1 MIAQETS
8 GSSAVHSIICIVL
21 NIYTWVLLARVI
33 VSWAYL
39 FGFRPPY
46 TGPVRTIL
54 DLLEDVTEPV
64 LKPLRAMIP
73 PVRAGGMGLDLSMIV
88 AFVILFVLRQALHC

>member
-1 MIAQETS
+1 MIALV
-8 GSSAVHSIICIVL
+8 SANNAVISILCVVL
-21 NIYTWVLLARVI
+21 NIYTIVLFIRVV

-46 TGPVRTIL
+46 TGPVRTVL

-64 LKPLRAMIP
+64 LKPLRAVIP

-88 AFVILFVLRQALHC
+88 AFVILFVLRQAFHC

>member
-1 MIAQETS
+1 MIALV
-8 GSSAVHSIICIVL
+8 SANNAVISILCVVL
-21 NIYTWVLLARVI
+21 NIYTIVLFIRVV

-46 TGPVRTIL
+46 TGPVRKIL

-64 LKPLRAMIP
+64 LKPLRAVIP

-88 AFVILFVLRQALHC
+88 AFVILFVLRQAFHC

>member
-1 MIAQETS
+1 MSAQTH
-8 GSSAVHSIICIVL
+8 GNPALDILCIVL
-21 NIYTWVLLARVI
+21 QIYTWVLLARVI

-46 TGPVRTIL
+46 TGPVRVVL

-64 LKPLRAMIP
+64 LKPLRALIP

-88 AFVILFVLRQALHC
+88 AFVILFVLRTAFC